1 MTYALEGIRVLDLSR
16 VLAGPYCAMML
27 ADMGAE
33 VLKVEEPDGG
43 DESRTWPPFRSG
55 EGSGYLSMNRNKR
68 NLTLNLKTSEAQ
80 EILKKLVATTDVLIE
95 NFRTGTMEAFGLGYD
110 VLRQLN
116 PRLVYCAVSVFGR
129 SGPYKDKV
137 GYEALM
143 QAFSGVMSMTG
154 EPGGPPLRA
163 GVSFLD
169 LGTGIMA
176 AYGVMNT
183 LFHRERSGLGQKL
196 EVSLFETAL
205 SLMSYHAVGYLLDG
219 KIPQRQG
226 SGHPMIVPYQVF
238 PTQDGEIFIVGANQ
252 RLWTHLCQ
260 ALYRDDLLQDR
271 RFGSNTERVQHRTIL
286 VPILQG
292 ETRKYPTAT
301 LNEMLDK
308 AGVPCA
314 PVNTVDRVLQ
324 DPQTAAREM
333 VVEVPHPLIPDLK
346 LLGIPIKLSDT
357 PGDIRLPPPLKGQHS
372 EEVLTDL
379 GYSEAYIKALRERQ
393 VI

>member
-1 MTYALEGIRVLDLSR
+1 
-16 VLAGPYCAMML
+16 
-27 ADMGAE
+27 
-33 VLKVEEPDGG
+33 
-43 DESRTWPPFRSG
+43 
-55 EGSGYLSMNRNKR
+55 
-68 NLTLNLKTSEAQ
+68 
-80 EILKKLVATTDVLIE
+80 
-95 NFRTGTMEAFGLGYD
+95 
-110 VLRQLN
+110 
-116 PRLVYCAVSVFGR
+116 
-129 SGPYKDKV
+129 
-137 GYEALM
+137 
-143 QAFSGVMSMTG
+143 
-154 EPGGPPLRA
+154 
-163 GVSFLD
+163 
-169 LGTGIMA
+169 
-176 AYGVMNT
+176 
-183 LFHRERSGLGQKL
+183 
-196 EVSLFETAL
+196 
-205 SLMSYHAVGYLLDG
+205 MSYHAVGYLLDG

-271 RFGSNTERVQHRTIL
+271 RFGSNTERVHHRTIL
-286 VPILQG
+286 VPILQD

-333 VVEVPHPLIPDLK
+333 VVEVPHPLIHDLK

>member
-1 MTYALEGIRVLDLSR
+1 MRYALEGIRVLDLSR

-43 DESRTWPPFRSG
+43 DESRTWPPFAAG
-55 EGSGYLSMNRNKR
+55 EASGYLSMNRNKQ
-68 NLTLNLKTSEAQ
+68 NLTLNLKTPEAQ
-80 EILKKLVATTDVLIE
+80 DILKRLVGRADVLIE

-110 VLRQLN
+110 MLRQLN

-129 SGPYKDKV
+129 SGPYRDKV

-143 QAFSGVMSMTG
+143 QAFSGVMSLTG
-154 EPGGPPLRA
+154 EPDGPPLRA
-163 GVSFLD
+163 GLSFLD
-169 LGTGIMA
+169 LGTGLMA
-176 AYGVMNT
+176 AYGVMNA

-205 SLMSYHAVGYLLDG
+205 ALMSYHAVGYLLDG
-219 KIPQRQG
+219 QVPQRQG

-238 PTQDGEIFIVGANQ
+238 RTQDGEMFIVGANQ
-252 RLWTHLCQ
+252 RLWTRLCQ
-260 ALYRDDLLQDR
+260 ALQRQDLLQDP
-271 RFGSNTERVQHRTIL
+271 RFASNQERVRHRHLL
-286 VPILQG
+286 VPVLQS
-292 ETRKYPTAT
+292 ETGKYPTAI
-301 LNEMLDK
+301 LNDMLDK

-314 PVNTVDRVLQ
+314 PVNTIDRVLH

-333 VVEVPHPLIPDLK
+333 IVDVPHPLIPHLK

-357 PGDIRLPPPLKGQHS
+357 PGDIRLPPPLKGQHN
-372 EEVLTDL
+372 EDILQEL
-379 GYSEAYIKALRERQ
+379 GYTAAEIRLFRERQ